1 MKLTVK
7 LDTEGIRY
15 IGIFESSTGAGV
27 KDCLVDND
35 ANKVIMVVKKGDM
48 GLAIGK
54 NGVNINKVKKLLNK
68 EIEVV
73 EHSPNLKE
81 FIENLLRPAYVKS
94 VELLNKNDKLCA
106 YVEVLTKHK
115 GIAIGRDGERIKRV
129 KLLVKR
135 NQGIDNVIIK

>member
-1 MKLTVK
+1 MTVK
-7 LDTEGIRY
+7 LDTEVIRC
-15 IGIFESSTGAGV
+15 IGVFEHLTGAGV
-27 KDCLVDND
+27 KDCILDNK

-54 NGVNINKVKKLLNK
+54 SGSNINKAKKLMNK

-73 EHSPNLKE
+73 EHSSDLKE

-94 VELLNKNDKLCA
+94 VELLTKNDKYCA
-106 YVEVLTKHK
+106 YVEVFNKDK
-115 GIAIGRDGERIKRV
+115 GIAIGKDGEKIKKV

-135 NQGIDNVIIK
+135 NQNIDNVIIK